1 MEEEEEQMPKK
12 GVSRRGLLIGGAVG
26 VAGVGALTL
35 FNTQGS
41 KKAAAG
47 CISTD
52 ISATDKKLV
61 ISNWPQYIDE
71 DTSDQ
76 ISTLTQFQNETGIAV
91 AYTAD
96 VNDNSEFFAKVVNQL
111 KGCEPTGRDMFM
123 LTDWMAARMIQAGYI
138 QKLDKAN
145 VPNLDANLISSLQGV
160 GWDPKREY
168 SAPWQSGFTGIA
180 YNKSIVGEVKSM
192 TDLLTR
198 SDLKGKVTM
207 LTEMRDTM
215 GLIMLSQGADPAKF
229 NDSDW
234 SKALDTVKKAR
245 ADGQIRAFT
254 GNEYIND
261 LSAGNIAA
269 CVAWS
274 GDVAAADDPNLV
286 FLPPEE
292 GMMIWADNMLIPN
305 KSDHKANAE
314 KWLNYY
320 YDPAIA
326 ARLAAYV
333 WYVCPVNG
341 AQAEM
346 EKIDPTLVDNPLI
359 FPTAEYLAATHSF
372 MALSDSKASSYEQ
385 DFADV
390 TG

>member
-1 MEEEEEQMPKK
+1 MEEEESTTKK
-12 GVSRRGLLIGGAVG
+12 GLSRRGVLIGGALG
-26 VAGVGALTL
+26 VAGVGALTFL
-35 FNTQGS
+35 GTQNRSQKTG
-41 KKAAAG
+41 G

-52 ISATDKKLV
+52 ISATDMKLS
-61 ISNWPQYIDE
+61 ISNWPEYLDE
-71 DTSDQ
+71 DDGDYV
-76 ISTLTQFQNETGIAV
+76 STLTQFQQDMGIDV
-91 AYTAD
+91 SYVTD

-111 KGCEPTGRDMFM
+111 GSCAPTGRDMFM
-123 LTDWMAARMIQAGYI
+123 LTDWMAARMIQAGWI

-145 VPNLDANLISSLQGV
+145 VPNLDANLISSLQGL
-160 GWDPKREY
+160 GWDPNREY
-168 SAPWQSGFTGIA
+168 SAPWQAGFTGIA
-180 YNKSIVGEVKSM
+180 YNKSLVGEVGSI

-198 SDLKGKVTM
+198 SELKGRVTL
-207 LTEMRDTM
+207 LTEMPDTM
-215 GLIMLSQGADPAKF
+215 GLIMLSNGADPANF
-229 NDSDW
+229 TDGDW
-234 SKALDTVKKAR
+234 STALETLDKAR
-245 ADGQIRAFT
+245 SDGQIRAFT

-274 GDVAAADDPNLV
+274 GDVAAAEDENLV
-286 FLPPEE
+286 FLSPEE

-314 KWLNYY
+314 KWINYY

-333 WYVCPVNG
+333 WYVCPVDG

-359 FPTAEYLAATHSF
+359 FPTPEYLASTHNF
-372 MALSDSKASSYEQ
+372 MALSDDKANSYEQ
-385 DFADV
+385 EFASV
-390 TG
+390 SG